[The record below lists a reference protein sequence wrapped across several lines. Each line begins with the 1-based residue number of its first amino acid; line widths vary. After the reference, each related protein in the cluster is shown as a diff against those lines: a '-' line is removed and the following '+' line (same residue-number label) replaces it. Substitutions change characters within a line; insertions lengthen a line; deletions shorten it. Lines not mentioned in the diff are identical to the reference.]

1 MKFEKINK
9 RKLSEYIEA
18 PSEKT
23 VRNLFFSCVLSPL
36 AAFALVLV
44 FWLIN
49 TFFFGNMW
57 IFYLFLPFSVLSVL
71 CGKALKKSGGDYKR
85 ILYTGV
91 ISTILFV
98 CIGSLSFLVK
108 DTYTESD
115 EHVLMV
121 EEIIGMDVSDY
132 SSVKTHRIDRAISN
146 GKVLYVCNAKYKPWS
161 VIELENSMKTEDTWL
176 TYVPDYMLEISS
188 PVFNLEDTDYIMI
201 CNLTTGDVNRLPSE
215 SGKYDFVSVSY
226 DLSENEME
234 IVEYRIE
241 FSK

>member
-9 RKLSEYIEA
+9 HKLSEYIKA

-23 VRNLFFSCVLSPL
+23 VRNLFLCCVFSPL
-36 AAFALVLV
+36 VALALVLI

-71 CGKALKKSGGDYKR
+71 CGKALKKAEGDYKR
-85 ILYTGV
+85 IFYTGI
-91 ISTILFV
+91 ISTILFI
-98 CIGSLSFLVK
+98 CIGSLNFFVK

-115 EHVLMV
+115 EHVLLV
-121 EEIIGMDVSDY
+121 EEIIGMDVSGY
-132 SSVKTHRIDRAISN
+132 SSVKTHRIDKAISN

-161 VIELENSMKTEDTWL
+161 VIELENSMKTDDTWL
-176 TYVPDYMLEISS
+176 TSVPDNMLEISS

-201 CNLTTGDVNRLPSE
+201 CNLTTGDVNCLPSE
-215 SGKYDFVSVSY
+215 SGKYDFLSVSY
-226 DLSENEME
+226 DLSKNEME
-234 IVEYRIE
+234 IVEYIIE
-241 FSK
+241 FSR